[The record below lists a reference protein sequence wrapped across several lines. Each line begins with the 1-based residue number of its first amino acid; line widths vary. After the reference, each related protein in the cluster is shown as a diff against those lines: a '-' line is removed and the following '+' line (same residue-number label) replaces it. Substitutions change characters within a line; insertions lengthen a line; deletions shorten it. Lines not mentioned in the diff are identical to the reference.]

1 MTPTAAIS
9 HAHFGHRPRVFQ
21 PLATAPGAASRRCCV
36 PVRTRGDAVSH
47 DHNFKNLIVEY
58 PRRALEF
65 FAPGETPARDD
76 EASCVPVRQEQL
88 KERPGS
94 RFRALDTP
102 LLVEWADGRR
112 DAVLFALEEES
123 DWRRFSAHRLAH
135 ISTRWPPV
143 TG

>member
-1 MTPTAAIS
+1 M
-9 HAHFGHRPRVFQ
+9 
-21 PLATAPGAASRRCCV
+21 
-36 PVRTRGDAVSH
+36 GDGRLH
-47 DHNFKNLIVEY
+47 
-58 PRRALEF
+58 RRAKVQESRGQTVLPAHYAAEYLSHNPF
-65 FAPGETPARDD
+65 VLRTASFASTCQGLSAPFQWTIFACFPAEMRP
-76 EASCVPVRQEQL
+76 VPAGAVEGAHRKPL
-88 KERPGS
+88 PGS
-94 RFRALDTP
+94 RHP